1 MQISKRRRILRSGDR
16 PRGTCSSVFPCPL
29 TDQKALAVFWKAWNS
44 IIGGKCFF
52 SPLNSIFLDRPRS
65 SLLTL
70 KIFGVN
76 SVGTF
81 YSFIFL
87 QLMLPVGLC
96 TLAVFLLFFFFP
108 AWSTLHSDLPNRE
121 FAQCPP
127 GSCGN
132 APLSGVCGSVSH
144 ELVHHPLP

>member
-16 PRGTCSSVFPCPL
+16 PGGTRTSVFPCPL

-70 KIFGVN
+70 KIFGVK

-87 QLMLPVGLC
+87 QLMLCALHFGC
-96 TLAVFLLFFFFP
+96 FFFFF
-108 AWSTLHSDLPNRE
+108 SCLEHS
-121 FAQCPP
+121 
-127 GSCGN
+127 
-132 APLSGVCGSVSH
+132 PLRSSKHGVCSVSTWVLRKCT
-144 ELVHHPLP
+144 LVRSARLRES

>member
-52 SPLNSIFLDRPRS
+52 PPLNSIFLDRPRS

-108 AWSTLHSDLPNRE
+108 CLEHS
-121 FAQCPP
+121 
-127 GSCGN
+127 
-132 APLSGVCGSVSH
+132 PLRSSKQGVCSVSTQVLWKCT
-144 ELVHHPLP
+144 LVSSVRLRES